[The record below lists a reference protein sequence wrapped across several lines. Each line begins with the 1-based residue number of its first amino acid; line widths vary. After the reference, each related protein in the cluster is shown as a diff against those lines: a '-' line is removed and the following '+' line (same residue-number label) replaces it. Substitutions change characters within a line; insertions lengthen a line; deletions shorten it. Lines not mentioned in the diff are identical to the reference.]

1 MFETK
6 RYDADGNLIEVIS
19 AEVCTNMFWHQFGE
33 ALTIPAHQID
43 MKTGARGQF
52 HLMPRLANKLPA
64 RPCAYCGA
72 LFQPPKHKPL
82 ARYCF
87 RANVEELQQC
97 RRLSYRDKHLKPQR
111 EVQCASCGITYLSSK
126 KNAKFCANKKCNG
139 AALLRQATAKGRKIN
154 CNYCGFEFIAPPKGN
169 QKFCIMPYFVNTLQC
184 YTISTKQRKR
194 DKELKKLPK

>member
-52 HLMPRLANKLPA
+52 HLV
-64 RPCAYCGA
+64 
-72 LFQPPKHKPL
+72 PPKHKPL

-126 KNAKFCANKKCNG
+126 KNAKFCENKKCNG
-139 AALLRQATAKGRKIN
+139 AALLRQATAKGRTIN
-154 CNYCGFEFIAPPKGN
+154 CNYCGFEFIAPRKGN

-184 YTISTKQRKR
+184 STISTKQRKR
-194 DKELKKLPK
+194 NKALKKLPK